1 MVTSSRSVPAIAAP
15 KPARS
20 SSAAVAVVT
29 IASYLVTHSALY
41 CRTQ

>member
-1 MVTSSRSVPAIAAP
+1 MVAP

-20 SSAAVAVVT
+20 SSAVVAVVT
-29 IASYLVTHSALY
+29 FASYLVTHSALY